1 MKNTHNTQS
10 NNSLIQLSNG
20 KSVPPEILELVRL
33 VVEDRIPNL
42 SHDKLYTLRGIFGEE
57 EWSYFDLMNKIDA
70 GYCMVHLV
78 AKGALPMISVNTCR
92 HQSPKKY
99 RLK

>member
-1 MKNTHNTQS
+1 MKNTQS

-20 KSVPPEILELVRL
+20 KSVPSEILELVGL

-42 SHDKLYTLRGIFGEE
+42 SHDKSYTLRGIFGEE
-57 EWSYFDLMNKIDA
+57 EWSYFDPMNKIDA
-70 GYCMVHLV
+70 GYCMVQLV
-78 AKGALPMISVNTCR
+78 SRGELPMISANECK

>member
-20 KSVPPEILELVRL
+20 KSVPPEILELVGL
-33 VVEDRIPNL
+33 VVEDRIPSL
-42 SHDKLYTLRGIFGEE
+42 SPAATYELQQICSDYFWDLFDDGERRR
-57 EWSYFDLMNKIDA
+57 A
-70 GYCMVHLV
+70 GWCMVHLV
-78 AKGALPMISVNTCR
+78 EKGALPMISVNECK

>member
-1 MKNTHNTQS
+1 MKNTQS

-20 KSVPPEILELVRL
+20 TFVHPEFLIYIRD
-33 VVEDRIPNL
+33 VVTARIPSLFPNTTYEL
-42 SHDKLYTLRGIFGEE
+42 QQICSDYFWDLFDDGE
-57 EWSYFDLMNKIDA
+57 KRRA
-70 GYCMVHLV
+70 GWCMVHL
-78 AKGALPMISVNTCR
+78 AANGELPMISVNKCR